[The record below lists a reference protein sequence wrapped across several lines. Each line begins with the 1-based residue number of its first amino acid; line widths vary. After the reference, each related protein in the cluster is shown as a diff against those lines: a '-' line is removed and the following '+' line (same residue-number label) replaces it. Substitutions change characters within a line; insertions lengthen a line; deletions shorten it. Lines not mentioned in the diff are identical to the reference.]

1 MAGVNQPADEKR
13 RKISK
18 AQQITMLE
26 VLGASLVFGA
36 CLVVSIFLIK
46 YIKFNTTIITE
57 KNQAID
63 NYDVTLRNVGVCID
77 RDRSGRLDDTELDAC
92 DPNEIPLDNVG
103 GSLRYKILME
113 MANNSDLELVAR
125 QRNENCFD
133 ESGERIDFGKLYG
146 EATDDDERQRYL
158 QSLKICSALRVIPDA
173 LPANRNTEALMAS
186 LNEIF
191 LQTGWEP
198 ERLSPQ
204 DGVLGA
210 SEVEGVYTIP
220 VSLRMEAP
228 DEVVMR
234 ALDKIEKS
242 VRQFDIT
249 AMSVEWTTSGL
260 SLTATANAFYLA
272 EPDELEITK
281 TLAASKKA
289 RSNE

>member
-260 SLTATANAFYLA
+260 SLTANAFYLA

>member
-1 MAGVNQPADEKR
+1 
-13 RKISK
+13 
-18 AQQITMLE
+18 
-26 VLGASLVFGA
+26 
-36 CLVVSIFLIK
+36 
-46 YIKFNTTIITE
+46 
-57 KNQAID
+57 
-63 NYDVTLRNVGVCID
+63 
-77 RDRSGRLDDTELDAC
+77 
-92 DPNEIPLDNVG
+92 
-103 GSLRYKILME
+103 
-113 MANNSDLELVAR
+113 
-125 QRNENCFD
+125 
-133 ESGERIDFGKLYG
+133 
-146 EATDDDERQRYL
+146 
-158 QSLKICSALRVIPDA
+158 
-173 LPANRNTEALMAS
+173 MAS

>member
-173 LPANRNTEALMAS
+173 LPAQKNTEALMAS
-186 LNEIF
+186 LNQV
-191 LQTGWEP
+191 LLLTGWEP
-198 ERLSPQ
+198 ERLTPRDDAVESRIEGI
-204 DGVLGA
+204 GVIPVTLQ
-210 SEVEGVYTIP
+210 VEGG
-220 VSLRMEAP
+220 S
-228 DEVVMR
+228 DVVLR
-234 ALDKIEKS
+234 ALDKIEHS
-242 VRQFDIT
+242 VREFDIT
-249 AMSVEWTTSGL
+249 SGTIEWTNSGL
-260 SLTATANAFYLA
+260 SLNALADAYYLEDAA
-272 EPDELEITK
+272 EIEK
-281 TLAASKKA
+281 TVVIKASDKTRRK
-289 RSNE
+289 